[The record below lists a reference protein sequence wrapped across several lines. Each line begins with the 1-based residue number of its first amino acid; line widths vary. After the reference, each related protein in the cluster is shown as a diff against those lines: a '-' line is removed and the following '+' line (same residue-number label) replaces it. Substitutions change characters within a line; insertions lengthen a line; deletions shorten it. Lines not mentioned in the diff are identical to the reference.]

1 MTSFVWVIR
10 KTVLCS
16 GTTVGFALAGATLIA
31 GPIEEFD
38 QWIAR
43 YEAAPLEAR
52 PGLEAEGVRLAKRRQ
67 PLMLRLIATQPR
79 LALQRAV
86 PRLARLPES
95 ISQHLEQHT
104 EGLAE
109 YTVTVACGGMGHRTC
124 QVERTLTLNGG
135 VLTPRLFGRRAHLGS
150 KRGLPVY
157 GIVLGGQ
164 MAIANEPA
172 RELSAAEKTVLGLAA
187 DQTVLSLAG
196 ERRTFDTPAA
206 GADWQRTLIAAEQVP
221 GPAVH
226 LRPVAKQRPHVGWTT
241 GKKNVLFIRVD
252 FSDLEGNPLNDE
264 ATMFSM
270 NRTNEFLEDNSY
282 GKLTIDT
289 TLVPGVLRMPKPAA
303 WYQAEPESRDDK
315 LLDHARDAAR
325 LVGAKYNY
333 RDYNLYIV
341 CFDSIFDGWAGKARV
356 GTIGL
361 WLNGGFDND
370 TIQHELGHNLGLFHA
385 NAWVPSQSDS
395 PIGSG
400 EHEEYGDPYDNM
412 GNYSPY
418 GHFNVY
424 FKNYLWWIPD
434 ASVKSVSRTGTY
446 RVKAHDHRESGS
458 GVRALKIGKNSGRD
472 YWVGVRHWLVGNEIM
487 LRWGL
492 KSGSSMSGDGSLLLD
507 MTPETRREFEESQP
521 RDHSLQMGKTFHD
534 SSRRVSITPVAR
546 GGDGHKLWV
555 DMRVMYGSADSNRSP
570 SVSIDG
576 SSVEGKVGEPF
587 RLTASGFDPD
597 SDALFYIWEFG
608 DGSDAAYGRTVSHTY
623 FLGADSAFSVTCTA
637 VDGRGGSATATISV
651 QLEGSDDP
659 VNSWTQ
665 TTLPDTGN
673 LSFAAF
679 GGGQFLAG
687 GDGGTLAKRDAGGTV
702 WSRVD
707 DSGTRQRLFGGAL
720 TGGTRLAVGWLG
732 AVTVSKNAGTWRLAK
747 GVELVNLEDVIHDGD
762 QFIAV
767 GKTGKVGL
775 SPDGEAW
782 TFHESGTA
790 AWLKHVTIGGGT
802 YAAVGT
808 RGTIVT
814 SINGSKWT
822 ERNTPTT
829 NGLESVAF
837 GNGQFVAVGFKG
849 TILYSGNGQRWISA
863 KSGTDEWLNDVT
875 FGGGMFMAVGAN
887 GTLLTSPDG
896 KAWLRRS
903 SGTETTLGGVA
914 FGARRFVIVGR
925 DGLILESGQLAAPPV
940 PTLSAALTKGG
951 KLRLVIDGQGVG
963 LFRIEVSDDLQEW
976 RVLKRIRQI
985 EAKPVEF
992 IDESAT
998 ADRSHFYRTVTP

>member
-1 MTSFVWVIR
+1 MTSICKHIR
-10 KTVLCS
+10 WSSLAL
-16 GTTVGFALAGATLIA
+16 GFALAGPTLAADSIA
-31 GPIEEFD
+31 DFG
-38 QWIAR
+38 QWFAR
-43 YEAAPLEAR
+43 YEAAQADDR
-52 PGLEAEGVRLAKRRQ
+52 PSLVAEGVRLAKRRQ
-67 PLMLRLIATQPR
+67 SAMRRLIATQPH

-86 PRLARLPES
+86 PRLAKLPEPVAR
-95 ISQHLEQHT
+95 HLEQHA

-109 YTVTVACGGMGHRTC
+109 YTVTVACGGPGHRSC
-124 QVERTLTLNGG
+124 KVERTLELNGQR
-135 VLTPRLFGRRAHLGS
+135 LTPRWQGRRAHLGS
-150 KRGLPVY
+150 KSGLPVH
-157 GIVLGGQ
+157 GIVLDGQ
-164 MAIANEPA
+164 MAIADEPA
-172 RELSAAEKTVLGLAA
+172 RELAAAEKTALGLPAA
-187 DQTVLSLAG
+187 QNVLSLAG
-196 ERRTFDTPAA
+196 ARHAFDSPAA
-206 GADWQRTLIAAEQVP
+206 AAAWQQKLIAAEQAL

-226 LRPVAKQRPHVGWTT
+226 LRPVAKQKPSVEWTT
-241 GKKNVLFIRVD
+241 GKKRVLFIRVD
-252 FSDLEGNPLNDE
+252 FSDREGNPLNDE
-264 ATMFSM
+264 ATNFSM
-270 NRTNEFLEDNSY
+270 KRTNEFLGDNSY

-289 TLVPGVLRMPKPAA
+289 TLVPGVLRMPKPAS
-303 WYQAEPESRDDK
+303 WYQAEPESRDDD
-315 LLDHARDAAR
+315 LLDHARAAAR
-325 LVGAKYNY
+325 VVGAKYNY
-333 RDYNLYIV
+333 RDYDLYIV

-361 WLNGGFDND
+361 WLNGGFSND

-385 NAWVPSQSDS
+385 NAWVPSQGDS
-395 PIGSG
+395 PIGDG
-400 EHEEYGDPYDNM
+400 AHEEYGDPYDNM

-446 RVKAHDHRESGS
+446 RVKAHDHRESGI

-521 RDHSLQMGKTFHD
+521 RAHSLQMGKTFHD
-534 SSRRVSITPVAR
+534 SSRRVSVTPVAR

-555 DMRVMYGSADSNRSP
+555 DMRVVYGSADSNRSP

-587 RLTASGFDPD
+587 ILGANGNDPD
-597 SDALFYIWEFG
+597 NDALFYIWEFG

-623 FLGADSAFSVTCTA
+623 FIGAGSAFPVTCTA

-651 QLEGSDDP
+651 QVKGSDDP
-659 VNSWTQ
+659 LNSWTQ

-702 WSRVD
+702 WSRVG
-707 DSGTRQRLFGGAL
+707 DSGTRQRLFGGAI

-732 AVTVSKNAGTWRLAK
+732 AVTVSKNAGAWRLAK

-808 RGTIVT
+808 QGTIVT
-814 SINGSKWT
+814 STNGSKWT

-837 GNGQFVAVGFKG
+837 GYGQFVAVGFKG
-849 TILYSGNGQRWISA
+849 TILYSGNGESWISA

-896 KAWLRRS
+896 KARLRRS

-951 KLRLVIDGQGVG
+951 KLRLVIDGHGGG

-998 ADRSHFYRTVTP
+998 ADRSRFYRTVTP

>member
-1 MTSFVWVIR
+1 
-10 KTVLCS
+10 
-16 GTTVGFALAGATLIA
+16 
-31 GPIEEFD
+31 
-38 QWIAR
+38 
-43 YEAAPLEAR
+43 
-52 PGLEAEGVRLAKRRQ
+52 
-67 PLMLRLIATQPR
+67 
-79 LALQRAV
+79 
-86 PRLARLPES
+86 
-95 ISQHLEQHT
+95 
-104 EGLAE
+104 
-109 YTVTVACGGMGHRTC
+109 
-124 QVERTLTLNGG
+124 
-135 VLTPRLFGRRAHLGS
+135 
-150 KRGLPVY
+150 
-157 GIVLGGQ
+157 
-164 MAIANEPA
+164 
-172 RELSAAEKTVLGLAA
+172 
-187 DQTVLSLAG
+187 
-196 ERRTFDTPAA
+196 
-206 GADWQRTLIAAEQVP
+206 
-221 GPAVH
+221 
-226 LRPVAKQRPHVGWTT
+226 
-241 GKKNVLFIRVD
+241 
-252 FSDLEGNPLNDE
+252 
-264 ATMFSM
+264 
-270 NRTNEFLEDNSY
+270 
-282 GKLTIDT
+282 
-289 TLVPGVLRMPKPAA
+289 
-303 WYQAEPESRDDK
+303 
-315 LLDHARDAAR
+315 
-325 LVGAKYNY
+325 
-333 RDYNLYIV
+333 
-341 CFDSIFDGWAGKARV
+341 
-356 GTIGL
+356 
-361 WLNGGFDND
+361 
-370 TIQHELGHNLGLFHA
+370 
-385 NAWVPSQSDS
+385 
-395 PIGSG
+395 
-400 EHEEYGDPYDNM
+400 
-412 GNYSPY
+412 
-418 GHFNVY
+418 
-424 FKNYLWWIPD
+424 
-434 ASVKSVSRTGTY
+434 
-446 RVKAHDHRESGS
+446 
-458 GVRALKIGKNSGRD
+458 
-472 YWVGVRHWLVGNEIM
+472 
-487 LRWGL
+487 
-492 KSGSSMSGDGSLLLD
+492 
-507 MTPETRREFEESQP
+507 
-521 RDHSLQMGKTFHD
+521 
-534 SSRRVSITPVAR
+534 
-546 GGDGHKLWV
+546 
-555 DMRVMYGSADSNRSP
+555 
-570 SVSIDG
+570 VSIDG

-597 SDALFYIWEFG
+597 NDALFYIWEFG
-608 DGSDAAYGRTVSHTY
+608 DGSDAAYGKTVSHTY
-623 FLGADSAFSVTCTA
+623 FLGAGSAFSVTCTA

-679 GGGQFLAG
+679 GGGQFLVG
-687 GDGGTLAKRDAGGTV
+687 GDGGTLARRDAGGTV
-702 WSRVD
+702 WSRVG
-707 DSGTRQRLFGGAL
+707 DSGTRQRLFGGAI
-720 TGGTRLAVGWLG
+720 TGGTRLAVGWFG

-814 SINGSKWT
+814 STNGSKWT

-829 NGLESVAF
+829 NGLESVVF
-837 GNGQFVAVGFKG
+837 GSGQFVAVGFKG

-903 SGTETTLGGVA
+903 SGTEMTLGGVA